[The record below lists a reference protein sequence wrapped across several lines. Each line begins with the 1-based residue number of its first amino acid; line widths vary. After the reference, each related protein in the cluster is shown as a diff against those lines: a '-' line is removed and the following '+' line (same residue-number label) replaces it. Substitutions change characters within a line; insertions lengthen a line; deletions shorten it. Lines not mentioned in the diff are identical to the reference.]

1 MHPSS
6 PLHSSFSQL
15 STKGDTLLL
24 GTNRAFPVNIMP
36 VVFAKPA
43 HTHLYNLQR
52 LSLFFY
58 FGLTPFISCHLKHPG
73 AFLTKCTWLRFTT
86 RHLQT

>member
-24 GTNRAFPVNIMP
+24 STNRAFPVNITR

-43 HTHLYNLQR
+43 HTQLYNLQR
-52 LSLFFY
+52 LSFFFY
-58 FGLTPFISCHLKHPG
+58 FGLLPLYLLSSEAPG
-73 AFLTKCTWLRFTT
+73 GLFN
-86 RHLQT
+86 